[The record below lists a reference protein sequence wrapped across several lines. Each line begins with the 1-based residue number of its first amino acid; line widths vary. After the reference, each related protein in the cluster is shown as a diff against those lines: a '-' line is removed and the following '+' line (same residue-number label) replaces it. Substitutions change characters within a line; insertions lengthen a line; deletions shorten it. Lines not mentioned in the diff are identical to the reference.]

1 MSAANTAKIKEQ
13 WGRLDIFISF
23 MNCLIAKRITTLG
36 GQVLGTT
43 RIASQSICGCQDIN
57 FNSSMPLYVNDRKI
71 SIEVPRQEWQD
82 ESSLFIKLAT
92 IRILSQRFDFKELKM
107 ELISV
112 NVGLPREVTW
122 KGKTVGTGIFKEPV
136 SKRVMVRLLNLDGDG
151 QADLTVHG
159 GLDKAVYVYPFEHYA
174 YWRSELPDNDLPLG
188 IFGEN
193 FTTTGLREE
202 DVNIGDRFQIGTVR
216 LMVTQPRLPCYKLGI
231 RFGRPDM
238 VKRFLASRRTGFYF
252 RVLQEGEVGAGDTL
266 ELESRDDNN
275 ITVADITQLY
285 VRAEDNPELLHRA
298 AQLEALPQS
307 WRDYF
312 QR

>member
-1 MSAANTAKIKEQ
+1 MK
-13 WGRLDIFISF
+13 
-23 MNCLIAKRITTLG
+23 
-36 GQVLGTT
+36 
-43 RIASQSICGCQDIN
+43 
-57 FNSSMPLYVNDRKI
+57 
-71 SIEVPRQEWQD
+71 
-82 ESSLFIKLAT
+82 
-92 IRILSQRFDFKELKM
+92 
-107 ELISV
+107 LISV
-112 NVGLPREVTW
+112 NVGLPREVSW
-122 KGKTVGTGIFKEPV
+122 KGKTVTTGIFKEPV
-136 SKRVMVRLLNLDGDG
+136 SKRVMVRSLNLDGDR

-159 GLDKAVYVYPFEHYA
+159 GADKAIYVYPFEHYD
-174 YWRSELPDNDLPLG
+174 YWHCELPDTELPLG

-202 DVNIGDRFQIGTVR
+202 ALNIGDRFQIGTVK

-266 ELESRDDNN
+266 ELVSQDDNQ

-285 VRAEDNPELLHRA
+285 VREQDNPELLHRA
-298 AQLEALPQS
+298 AQLEALPKS